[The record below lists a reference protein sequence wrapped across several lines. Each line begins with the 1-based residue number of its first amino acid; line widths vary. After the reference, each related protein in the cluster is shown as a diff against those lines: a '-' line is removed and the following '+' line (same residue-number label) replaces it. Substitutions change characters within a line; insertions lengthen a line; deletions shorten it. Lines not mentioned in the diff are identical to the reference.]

1 MARVGL
7 SVRIDVK
14 KIDKARLY
22 AGKKGLPEGK
32 SMFLTKFTKR
42 KGLVKV
48 ELDFHWI
55 RNNTWMY
62 EKLMGRR

>member
-1 MARVGL
+1 MLKTYRSRV
-7 SVRIDVK
+7 VRYIPADNVK
-14 KIDKARLY
+14 Y
-22 AGKKGLPEGK
+22 LPEGK

-42 KGLVKV
+42 RGIVKV

-55 RNNTWMY
+55 RNNTGMY

>member
-1 MARVGL
+1 MSPSRVIRYIP
-7 SVRIDVK
+7 VDNVK
-14 KIDKARLY
+14 Y
-22 AGKKGLPEGK
+22 LPEVK

-42 KGLVKV
+42 KGMVKV

>member
-1 MARVGL
+1 MCPSKV
-7 SVRIDVK
+7 VRYVPANNVK
-14 KIDKARLY
+14 Y
-22 AGKKGLPEGK
+22 LPEGK

-42 KGLVKV
+42 KGMVKV

>member
-1 MARVGL
+1 MFPSRVIRYIP
-7 SVRIDVK
+7 VDNVK
-14 KIDKARLY
+14 Y
-22 AGKKGLPEGK
+22 LPEGK

-42 KGLVKV
+42 KGMVKV

>member
-1 MARVGL
+1 MSPSRVIRYIP
-7 SVRIDVK
+7 VDNVK
-14 KIDKARLY
+14 Y
-22 AGKKGLPEGK
+22 LPEGK

-42 KGLVKV
+42 KGMVKV

>member
-1 MARVGL
+1 MCPSKV
-7 SVRIDVK
+7 VRYVPNK
-14 KIDKARLY
+14 NLKY
-22 AGKKGLPEGK
+22 LPEGK

-42 KGLVKV
+42 KGMVKV